1 MQNRTGHLQIMR
13 MENKK
18 GDNKVRLYFHLRGRP
33 RRVERERERE
43 QKKNDG
49 EQLFLHLFIHPAI
62 DSFIATHRQWPTDMA
77 APARVFVAQPP
88 HPFAL
93 IFRFRCV

>member
-33 RRVERERERE
+33 RRVERERERAE
-43 QKKNDG
+43 K
-49 EQLFLHLFIHPAI
+49 ERWRTTFPSFIH
-62 DSFIATHRQWPTDMA
+62 SSGH
-77 APARVFVAQPP
+77 
-88 HPFAL
+88 
-93 IFRFRCV
+93 